1 MLKDVISV
9 EPLEAFRVRLQ
20 FEDGVAGVIDL
31 AKYVS
36 FRGVFEPLRD
46 PAYFR
51 QVRVDAEL
59 GTIVWPNGADLDAD
73 VLYASVTGEP
83 VRLQT
88 VQH

>member
-9 EPLEAFRVRLQ
+9 EPLEGFQVRLR
-20 FEDGVAGVIDL
+20 FENGVVGVIDL
-31 AKYVS
+31 ARHVS
-36 FRGVFEPLRD
+36 FRGVLEPLRD

-59 GTIVWPNGADLDAD
+59 GTVVWPNGADLDAD

-88 VQH
+88 VR

>member
-9 EPLEAFRVRLQ
+9 EPLEGFQVRLR
-20 FEDGVAGVIDL
+20 FENGVVGVIDL
-31 AKYVS
+31 ARHVS
-36 FRGVFEPLRD
+36 FRGVLEPLRD

-88 VQH
+88 VR